1 MHPKSRTK
9 RPFVIAG
16 VMASMA
22 MVAIEATI
30 VSTAMPQIV
39 SQLGDLHL
47 YSWVF
52 SSFLLTQTATTVI
65 FGKLADIYGRKPV
78 MLAAIAIFLVGSLLA
93 GWAWSLPS
101 LIVFR
106 LLQGIGAGGIQ
117 PVALTIV
124 GDLYPTHERG
134 KVQGYLASV
143 WAIAAV
149 IGPMVGGLLMN
160 VFSWAWIFWINIP
173 IGFIAVAVFTL
184 FLHEEKQVRKVSVDV
199 GGAILFTAAVAAL
212 MIAMTSAGTSNT
224 QAAWIA
230 LAVFAVSTVLF
241 IWQERRANDPMI
253 SFRLWSHRPI
263 AIANVCAVGVGMAL
277 MGLTTFLPMYVQGV
291 LYRSPVVAGLAL
303 TMVMLGWPMGA
314 TFTARSFHRFGLR
327 RLTIVGSMIL
337 PVGTMVFVLLGPD
350 SSPISAAVGSFIMG
364 FGMGLV
370 SISALVL
377 IQEIVSLSER
387 GSATASNIFSRNLGS
402 TLGTTLFGAVL
413 NYGLTHTSQS
423 LPVSTE
429 QLRDALDRAP
439 GSVVT
444 AANAVVRDVLQHSL
458 HLTFLSMLFI
468 TVLVVVLAAMLPP
481 IVKGSLAAARPQ
493 DDTKRMPE
501 SAEG

>member
-9 RPFVIAG
+9 RSFVIAA

-78 MLAAIAIFLVGSLLA
+78 MLVGIAIFLVGSLLA

-106 LLQGIGAGGIQ
+106 LLQGVGAGGMQ

-143 WAIAAV
+143 WAISAV
-149 IGPMVGGLLMN
+149 LGPMVGGLLMRN
-160 VFSWAWIFWINIP
+160 FSWAWIFWINIP
-173 IGFIAVAVFTL
+173 IGFLAVAGFVA
-184 FLHEEKQVRKVSVDV
+184 FLHEEKQVRQVSVDV
-199 GGAILFTAAVAAL
+199 GGAVLFTIAVAAL
-212 MIAMTSAGTSNT
+212 MISMTSAGTSST
-224 QAAWIA
+224 REGLIA
-230 LAVFAVSTVLF
+230 LAVFVFSMIFFVL
-241 IWQERRANDPMI
+241 QERRAKDPMI
-253 SFRLWSHRPI
+253 SFALWAHRPI
-263 AIANVCAVGVGMAL
+263 AIANVCAVGVGMVL

-303 TMVMLGWPMGA
+303 TMIMVGWPLGA
-314 TFTARSFHRFGLR
+314 TFTARSFQRFGLR
-327 RLTIVGSMIL
+327 RLMIVGSMIL
-337 PVGTMVFVLLGPD
+337 PLGAIVFVMLGQN
-350 SSPISAAVGSFIMG
+350 SSPVVAALGSFVMG

-377 IQEIVSLSER
+377 IQEIVAIAER

-413 NYGLTHTSQS
+413 NYGLTHTTRS

-444 AANAVVRDVLQHSL
+444 AADAVVRDVLQHSL
-458 HLTFLSMLFI
+458 HLTFLSMLCI
-468 TVLVVVLAAMLPP
+468 TVLIVLLAVGLPP
-481 IVKGSLAAARPQ
+481 IVKGSLAHRGEP
-493 DDTKRMPE
+493 KI
-501 SAEG
+501 AEG